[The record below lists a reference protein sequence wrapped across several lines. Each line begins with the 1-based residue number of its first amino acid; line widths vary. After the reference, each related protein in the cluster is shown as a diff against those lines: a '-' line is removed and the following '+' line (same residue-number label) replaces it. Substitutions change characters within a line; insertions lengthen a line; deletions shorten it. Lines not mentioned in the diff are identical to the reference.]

1 MYIQKKRQILSGIA
15 DKYSK
20 NGSYD
25 LKPVYILLSK
35 ILLNRGLYDAY
46 QPIHDESQLRN
57 A

>member
-1 MYIQKKRQILSGIA
+1 MYIQKKRQIMSGIA

-25 LKPVYILLSK
+25 LKPVYILLW

-46 QPIHDESQLRN
+46 QPIYDESQLRN